1 MTTKY
6 TITHEDDT
14 RDLIVIT
21 VSAESPAQAREKGLD
36 HLQRVYPAL
45 TRAQL
50 EQERITVESD

>member
-14 RDLIVIT
+14 NDLIVIW
-21 VSAESPAQAREKGLD
+21 VSAESPAQAWEKGLD
-36 HLQRVYPAL
+36 HLQRVYPSL

-50 EQERITVESD
+50 EQDNITVEPA

>member
-1 MTTKY
+1 MTKKY

-14 RDLIVIT
+14 NDLIVIS

-36 HLQRVYPAL
+36 HLQRVYPSL

-50 EQERITVESD
+50 EQDNIAVEPA